1 MKPASAMPDT
11 TAVTTLVHAIQLA
24 VAPVFL
30 LTGIATL
37 ISLLVSRLS
46 RVIDR
51 ARLLEARHAPG
62 KEGRADRDE
71 LKNLERRCALTNR
84 AITYAVIS
92 ALLVCGT
99 IATLFVGAFFRVG
112 VVAAAAAFFVGA
124 LAALIVALTSFL
136 REVFL
141 AVRTLKFQVREEVG

>member
-1 MKPASAMPDT
+1 MQDT
-11 TAVTTLVHAIQLA
+11 TAVANLVHAIQLA

-37 ISLLVSRLS
+37 ISVLVNRLS

-51 ARLLEARHAPG
+51 ARLLEARHVSG
-62 KEGRADRDE
+62 DEGRADRTE
-71 LKNLERRCALTNR
+71 LANLERRCQLANR
-84 AITYAVIS
+84 AITFAVLS
-92 ALLVCGT
+92 ALMVCGT
-99 IATLFVGAFFRVG
+99 ITTLFVGAFFGGG
-112 VVAAAAAFFVGA
+112 VVAAAAAFFVAA

-141 AVRTLKFQVREEVG
+141 AVKTLKFEVREEAG

>member
-1 MKPASAMPDT
+1 MQDT
-11 TAVTTLVHAIQLA
+11 TAVANLVHAIQLA

-37 ISLLVSRLS
+37 ISVLVNRLS

-62 KEGRADRDE
+62 EEGRADRSE
-71 LKNLERRCALTNR
+71 LKTLERRCLLSNR
-84 AITYAVIS
+84 AITTAVIS
-92 ALLVCGT
+92 ALMVCGT
-99 IATLFVGAFFRVG
+99 IASLFIGAFFAVG
-112 VVAAAAAFFVGA
+112 VVPVAAVFFVAA

-141 AVRTLKFQVREEVG
+141 AVKTLRFEVREGEE